1 MSKPLAPRANWE
13 RIGDR
18 FYRKIQLYDNLFDP
32 DLELENYTVTGAPYS
47 GAVALRRD
55 ESHIYSLRG
64 SQAIKSTIDT
74 YSCAG
79 KLIRQIPWD
88 TGSIKSVGW
97 SEEER
102 LLIVTDDG
110 TVRVYAD
117 LQDDF
122 AQFSLGHGAEE
133 HGVQSCKFWSTGFV
147 ALLGNNSVVVVARY
161 DEPRP
166 QLLTSAPPG
175 DVHSWTLIPP
185 EYTSSRS
192 VEVLLAIDKT
202 VYVVDA
208 VEAEDRGLEA
218 GPFRHIRVSPNGKF
232 IALYTDDGKVWVI
245 SADFQERFSEYDT
258 KARTPPKDM
267 EWCGDNAVAIAWEDE
282 VHLIGPHGA
291 AWKLQDYTSF
301 VHLLPD
307 VDGLRIMNNDV
318 CEFLQKVD
326 PDTTEEVF
334 KLGSDAPAAVLLDA
348 IEQLENKSPKAD
360 DNIQLIRQNLDEAV
374 DVCVRAAGK
383 EYSIHWQKQL
393 LKAASFGKSVLE
405 LYNSDD
411 FVDMTEA
418 LRVLN
423 AVRFFEVGLPLSYE
437 QYIRLTPER
446 LIQRLVNRQEYLL
459 ALKISE
465 YLHLPSD
472 RIYVSWARQKVCGS
486 SASEDSIC
494 AEIVRKLNG
503 KRGVSFEEVAR
514 ASYNEGRHDLA
525 TRLLEHEPRAGKQV
539 PLLLSIG
546 EESIALDK
554 AIESGDTD
562 LVFYVLLSLKKKI
575 PLSSFFRTINSRP
588 MATAIVEAS
597 AIDQDQELLKDFYYQ
612 DDRRLD
618 GANLLISEA
627 LAASDVG
634 PANDKLKMAAKLLRD
649 SKEFA
654 PQVTAIEESQKL
666 LRLQEHFEKELSDR
680 YVGLSINATL
690 SKLIKTGNMK
700 RSSKLQSEFKV
711 TDKTYWWVRLRAL
724 VSRRDWRELEEIS
737 KNKKSP
743 IGWEASPLSLPFF
756 NEILGAGNPKVAS
769 VFIPKCT
776 SLTPAERIEM
786 WVKCGLVT
794 RAAEEALK
802 ARDRA
807 ALDELRTKASGQG
820 VLEIDRMIA
829 QLQKGR

>member
-18 FYRKIQLYDNLFDP
+18 FYRKMQLYDDVFDP
-32 DLELENYTVTGAPYS
+32 DLELEKYTVTGAPYS

-55 ESHIYSLRG
+55 QSNIYSLRG
-64 SQAIKSTIDT
+64 SQAFKSTIDI

-79 KLIRQIPWD
+79 KLIRQINWD
-88 TGSIKSVGW
+88 KGNIKSVGW
-97 SEEER
+97 SEDER
-102 LLIVTDDG
+102 LLVVTDDG

-117 LQDDF
+117 LQHDF
-122 AQFSLGHGAEE
+122 TPFSLGHGAEE
-133 HGVQSCKFWSTGFV
+133 HGVQSCNFWSTGFV
-147 ALLGNNSVVVVARY
+147 ALLGNNSVVAVTRY

-166 QLLTSAPPG
+166 QLLASAPPG

-192 VEVLLAIDKT
+192 VEVLLAIGKT

-291 AWKLQDYTSF
+291 AWKLQDYTAF

-307 VDGLRIMNNDV
+307 VDGLRILTNDV
-318 CEFLQKVD
+318 CEFIQKVD

-374 DVCVRAAGK
+374 DICVRAAGK

-423 AVRFFEVGLPLSYE
+423 AIRFFEVGLPLSYE
-437 QYIRLTPER
+437 QYIRLTPEK

-459 ALKISE
+459 ALKVSE
-465 YLHLPSD
+465 YLHLPVD
-472 RIYVSWARQKVCGS
+472 GIYVHWARQKVRS
-486 SASEDSIC
+486 SSTDEESIC

-503 KRGVSFEEVAR
+503 KRGISFEEVAR
-514 ASYNEGRHDLA
+514 AAYEDGRGELA
-525 TRLLEHEPRAGKQV
+525 TELLEHEPRAGKQV
-539 PLLLSIG
+539 PLLLNVG
-546 EESIALDK
+546 KESIALDK
-554 AIESGDTD
+554 AIQSGDTD
-562 LVFYVLLSLKKKI
+562 LVFYVLLNLKKKI

-627 LAASDVG
+627 LAASDIG

-680 YVGLSINATL
+680 YLGLSVNETL
-690 SKLIKTGNMK
+690 TKLIKTGNLK
-700 RSSKLQSEFKV
+700 RSQKVQTEFKV
-711 TDKTYWWVRLRAL
+711 SDKTYWWIRLRAL
-724 VSRRDWRELEEIS
+724 VSRRDWRELEETS
-737 KNKKSP
+737 KNRKSP
-743 IGWEASPLSLPFF
+743 IGWEPFF

-802 ARDRA
+802 AKDRA
-807 ALDELRTKASGQG
+807 TLEELRTKASGNG
-820 VLEIDRMIA
+820 MLEIDRMIA
-829 QLQKGR
+829 QLSKGR